1 MSTGSVQQTAQ
12 IIQFPA
18 GGRKALLA
26 GSKPT
31 TADLEKQAAGVAVSD
46 AWYHAEAILDAKRAG
61 ER

>member
-1 MSTGSVQQTAQ
+1 MSTGSVRQSAQ

-18 GGRKALLA
+18 RGRNALVPNRQ
-26 GSKPT
+26 PT

-46 AWYHAEAILDAKRAG
+46 AWYHAEAILDAKRIG